1 MKQAI
6 KIILILMILG
16 WLYYRYSTTDNKLS
30 QINSDIAKNDSIV
43 RKQESIIAE
52 ATKQKERAEKIREV
66 SQTYLNWMAEIN
78 GEVQTTTPTEKQAIL
93 SWEQKTQ
100 ALTESDKPRTKTNI
114 ACLEWATI
122 NISEWYREDF
132 IEIKD
137 CWAFSDYWI
146 KWCYQDSK
154 HIPCLLNN
162 DLTELNKLMW
172 L

>member
-6 KIILILMILG
+6 KIILVLMILG

-52 ATKQKERAEKIREV
+52 ATKQKERAEKIKHISE
-66 SQTYLNWMAEIN
+66 QYLQGMAEIN
-78 GEVQTTTPTEKQAIL
+78 GEVQTTTPTEKQAWL

-100 ALTESDKPRTKTNI
+100 APSTIAKHPTNI
-114 ACLEWATI
+114 ACLEWTTI

>member
-52 ATKQKERAEKIREV
+52 ATKQKERAEKIIEV

-93 SWEQKTQ
+93 SWEQQPQ
-100 ALTESDKPRTKTNI
+100 APSDTIRTLTNI
-114 ACLEWATI
+114 ACLQDWTV
-122 NISEWYREDF
+122 NITEWYREDYNK
-132 IEIKD
+132 IDD
-137 CWAFSDYWI
+137 CWSFQQFGI
-146 KWCYQDSK
+146 KWCYRSAWVD
-154 HIPCLLNN
+154 CLLNDDLN
-162 DLTELNKLMW
+162 DLTKL
-172 L
+172 LKL